1 VTVVFTASAGIA
13 RATIASASVAPS
25 PLPLRV
31 RVAAWVVT
39 GPLGHLW
46 GGVCDWAE
54 LLVRYGW
61 ARVRGREVRWLE

>member
-1 VTVVFTASAGIA
+1 VT
-13 RATIASASVAPS
+13 PS

-31 RVAAWVVT
+31 RVAAWVLT

-54 LLVRYGW
+54 LLGRYSW
-61 ARVRGREVRWLE
+61 ARVRRREVRWLE